1 MGKSNLCMTITI
13 ARFLYLNIPNV
24 TLLSV
29 QFLSQMLALAVD
41 LPE

>member
-1 MGKSNLCMTITI
+1 MGKSNLCMIITIT
-13 ARFLYLNIPNV
+13 RFLYLDIPNF

-29 QFLSQMLALAVD
+29 QFLSQMSALAVD